1 MVAGGGS
8 AGFGPQRLARRGG
21 DDGHYVVREDA
32 GCAIQQASSAGRGD
46 ELLPVL
52 RLARYGGDEALKL
65 IRSLTSAGRRV
76 LPAHF
81 FLGGIEVAWA
91 ARQIPECT
99 ACGRWQAWVRIVA

>member
-65 IRSLTSAGRRV
+65 VLSLTSAGRRL

-81 FLGGIEVAWA
+81 FWEVLRWHGPRAEFLS
-91 ARQIPECT
+91 ARL
-99 ACGRWQAWVRIVA
+99 AGAGRR